1 MKLTYFGTAAAEGF
15 PAVFCRCRHCLE
27 ARRLGGKNVRTRSQ
41 AMIGEDL
48 LIDFPADTYMHFLQN
63 GVEGDRIRYL
73 LVTHPHSD
81 HLCTS
86 DLGMRFGAYAH
97 EMREETLRILCPEAV
112 ATAIGRAPLG
122 TEVTVL
128 RAFETVELGEY
139 RVTPLPA
146 RHMGAEESFI
156 YLIEGDRTLLYAHDT
171 GYFFEEVFAYL
182 EEQRI
187 RLDAISLDCTNGT
200 TTVSDEGR
208 HMGFAN
214 IERVLSRL
222 ASFGAVT
229 DTTARIVNHFSHNVA
244 PLQHL
249 LEEKAAPLGCLVAYD
264 GYRVEL

>member
-15 PAVFCRCRHCLE
+15 PAVFCRCPHCEE
-27 ARRLGGKNVRTRSQ
+27 ARRLGGKSIRTRSQ

-63 GVEGDRIRYL
+63 RVEGDRIRYL
-73 LVTHPHSD
+73 LITHPHSD

-97 EMREETLRILCPEAV
+97 EMREETLHILVPRA
-112 ATAIGRAPLG
+112 AADRIGRPPLG
-122 TEVTVL
+122 TDVTVL
-128 RAFETVELGEY
+128 SAFLPVTLGSY

-146 RHMGAEESFI
+146 RHMGEDESFI

-171 GYFFEEVFAYL
+171 GFFYPEVFAYL
-182 EEQRI
+182 EEKRI
-187 RLDAISLDCTNGT
+187 RLDAISLDCTNGGT
-200 TTVSDEGR
+200 ATPDEGR

-214 IERVLSRL
+214 IGRVLERL
-222 ASFGAVT
+222 AAFGCVT
-229 DTTARIVNHFSHNVA
+229 GDTVRIVNHFSHNVA

-249 LEEKAAPLGCLVAYD
+249 LEEQAAPLGCLVAYD
-264 GYRVEL
+264 GCRVEF